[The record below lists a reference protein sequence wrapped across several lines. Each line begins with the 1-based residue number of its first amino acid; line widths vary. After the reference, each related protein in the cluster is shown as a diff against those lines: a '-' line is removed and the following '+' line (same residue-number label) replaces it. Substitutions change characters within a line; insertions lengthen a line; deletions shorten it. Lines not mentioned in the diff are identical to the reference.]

1 MAAFMAAIF
10 FSKQGQAHGAF
21 ASWRGCYKSR
31 KAAAD
36 SKLAAARQGGAG
48 RVSEKKA
55 ESGPQPPIA
64 SRTLHASYAAGLLS
78 MGQAELLTML
88 VPLWA
93 LMQGAQPAE
102 IGLLIGAKSALTFF
116 LAIHGGAL
124 MDRLGTRRVMLFFAA
139 ATGVLAAIYP
149 LLPWLAAMVAL
160 QMLIGFA
167 GNMNWIGAQ
176 TIIAQVTNGDPSFI
190 GRFSFFARIGNVVAP
205 VLMGLLWDFA
215 GPTVSF
221 LGVTAWCC
229 VMFLAV
235 SQINLPPSKTT
246 ITGRVRIRDV
256 LPRLSDYTGALGLI
270 TLPIVAFTLSISFM
284 RHATNAAENSFVI
297 VYLRDLG
304 FAGTMIGLMFSF
316 AEILNGCAS
325 LVSGR
330 VARLMPIPW
339 IMVSLT
345 MASAALLTATPF
357 LGGNYFVLAAAH
369 ALRRGAEGIVQ
380 PLMFSLQARAVPR
393 NQQGA
398 IVGLRVTNNRL
409 ASIVTPIIM
418 GLIVQAFGLENGF
431 LAIGALLLTGGLVLA
446 WATMRS
452 PELRNHVSGP
462 R

>member
-1 MAAFMAAIF
+1 M
-10 FSKQGQAHGAF
+10 QN
-21 ASWRGCYKSR
+21 
-31 KAAAD
+31 
-36 SKLAAARQGGAG
+36 
-48 RVSEKKA
+48 KKA
-55 ESGPQPPIA
+55 GSGPQ
-64 SRTLHASYAAGLLS
+64 SSVSRRTLHFSYAAGLLS

-139 ATGVLAAIYP
+139 ATGVFAAAYP
-149 LLPWLAAMVAL
+149 FLPWLPAMIAL

-176 TIIAQVTNGDPSFI
+176 TIIAQVTGGDPGLI

-205 VLMGLLWDFA
+205 ILMGLLWDVA
-215 GPTVSF
+215 GPTLSF
-221 LGVTAWCC
+221 LGVSLWCC
-229 VMFLAV
+229 FMFLAV
-235 SQINLPPSKTT
+235 SQIELPAATNA
-246 ITGRVRIRDV
+246 ITGRVRLRDV
-256 LPRLSDYTGALGLI
+256 LPRLSDYTGAIGLI
-270 TLPIVAFTLSISFM
+270 VLPAVAFTLAISFM

-304 FAGTMIGLMFSF
+304 FAGTMIGAMFSF
-316 AEILNGCAS
+316 AEVLNGFGS
-325 LVSGR
+325 LASGR
-330 VARLMPIPW
+330 LSRLMPIPW
-339 IMVSLT
+339 MMVSLT
-345 MASAALLTATPF
+345 MASAALLAATPF

-369 ALRRGAEGIVQ
+369 ALRRGCEGVVQ

-393 NQQGA
+393 HQQGS

-409 ASIVTPIIM
+409 ASIITPIGM
-418 GLIVQAFGLENGF
+418 GLIVQAFGLTNGF
-431 LAIGALLLTGGLVLA
+431 LAVGALLLVAGFALA
-446 WATMRS
+446 WATLRS
-452 PELRNHVSGP
+452 PELREGRFDP